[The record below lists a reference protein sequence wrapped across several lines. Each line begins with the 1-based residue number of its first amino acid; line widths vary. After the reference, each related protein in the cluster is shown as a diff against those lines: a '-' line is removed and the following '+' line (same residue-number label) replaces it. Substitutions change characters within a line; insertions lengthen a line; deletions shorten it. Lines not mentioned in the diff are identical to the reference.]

1 MHEPDITM
9 KCPLLKVY
17 GPNFCRPSLMGC
29 RFWDQRYA
37 HPIRR
42 KKRKLTHKRHLGIR
56 QK

>member
-17 GPNFCRPSLMGC
+17 GPNFRRPSLMGC

-37 HPIRR
+37 HPIGYQLDDR
-42 KKRKLTHKRHLGIR
+42 I
-56 QK
+56 QFIEFAYFS